1 MSYFLHMV
9 FAVLVEGIF
18 FGFLIL
24 LAASAVGAGLGK
36 YIATRENR
44 PRARRPRSPRY
55 EFRRAQD
62 YQKRLDRLT
71 SRIERKLERQQRA
84 LQRNLDR

>member
-1 MSYFLHMV
+1 MSYVLHML
-9 FAVLVEGIF
+9 FAVVVEGIF

-36 YIATRENR
+36 YLASRENR

-55 EFRRAQD
+55 EFRRTQD

-71 SRIERKLERQQRA
+71 RRIERKLERRQRA
-84 LQRNLDR
+84 LQRDLGR

>member
-9 FAVLVEGIF
+9 FAIVVEGVF

-24 LAASAVGAGLGK
+24 LAASAIGAGLGK
-36 YIATRENR
+36 YLATRENR
-44 PRARRPRSPRY
+44 PRARRPHSPRY

-62 YQKRLDRLT
+62 YQKRLDRMT
-71 SRIERKLERQQRA
+71 RRIERKLERRQRA
-84 LQRNLDR
+84 LRRGLGR